1 MNLQNLKELNL
12 TNGEIKV
19 YEAVLELGIT
29 GLNKI
34 QEKTGIER
42 RNIYDILN
50 KLIEKGL
57 VSYTL
62 EKGKRTYQLTSPN
75 KLLEE
80 IKKKEKSLE
89 ELKNQIPN
97 LTEIFQTKK
106 PEIRA
111 EVYRGNESIK
121 ALLNESLD
129 YKEQFWIGGNSGI
142 EDTNLKI
149 WFTHWMNERAN
160 KKIWMHD
167 LADHGMYLEDLGPKD
182 QKNHKKLYYKYQNL
196 PKGFNSPM
204 VIMMFGNKV
213 AQILWSKQPFA
224 FVLESKEIQESFMK
238 YFNHFWKI
246 PKKVYSSKKIAE
258 MISFKK

>member
-19 YEAVLELGIT
+19 YEAVLELGISN
-29 GLNKI
+29 LNKI

-62 EKGKRTYQLTSPN
+62 EKGKRTYQLTSPT
-75 KLLEE
+75 KLLKE
-80 IKKKEKSLE
+80 IEKKEESLK
-89 ELKNQIPN
+89 ELKNKIPD
-97 LTEIFQTKK
+97 LTEIFNTNK

-121 ALLNESLD
+121 ALLTESLN
-129 YKEQFWIGGNSGI
+129 YKEQHWIGGNSGI
-142 EDTNLKI
+142 EDTNINI
-149 WFTHWMNERAN
+149 WFSHWMKERAE
-160 KKIWMHD
+160 KKIWMYD
-167 LADHGMYLEDLGPKD
+167 LTDYGKELKGFKS
-182 QKNHKKLYYKYQNL
+182 NKKTFYERQEL

-204 VIMMFGNKV
+204 VIFIFGNKI
-213 AQILWSKQPFA
+213 AQILWGKQSFA
-224 FVLESKEIQESFMK
+224 FVLESEEIKESFMK
-238 YFNHFWKI
+238 YFNHFWK
-246 PKKVYSSKKIAE
+246 KQKSN
-258 MISFKK
+258 